1 MIGLGSCGPR
11 LDLIGDNNM
20 PNALRTLIVGG
31 GIAGMSAGI
40 ELAKRGHEVHLI
52 DLDPEWRSYG
62 AGITVQAPMFR
73 ALRVLGLSDEVAAAG
88 FPCRG
93 ARTRLAD
100 GTVLGEVQAEKLE
113 PGLPDGGGIMRP
125 LLHAILAKKTR
136 DLGVNVRLG
145 VTTKDI
151 HEGRDGVHASFTDGS
166 DGTFDAV
173 IGADGIFSKLRC
185 TLFPD
190 APTPRF
196 TGQAAFRTLA
206 PRPPDLDVIDVYLG
220 NPIKA
225 GVTPVSREQLYMFTL
240 SPEKGDGFMSPQQQV
255 ERLRE
260 VLAGFGGLI
269 GEIRDTLG
277 PQSPIV
283 YRPLQTLLLP
293 KPWHRGRFVLIGD
306 AVHATT
312 PQLASGAGAAVEDG
326 VLLADYLTNS
336 KSIEEALV
344 GFVERRFDRCRHIV
358 ESSVRLGELELAGAP
373 GIEQGRVYSEALAR
387 LALPA

>member
-1 MIGLGSCGPR
+1 LPS
-11 LDLIGDNNM
+11 
-20 PNALRTLIVGG
+20 ALKVLIVGG
-31 GIAGMSAGI
+31 GIAGMSSAI
-40 ELAKRGHEVHLI
+40 ELAKQGHQVNLI

-73 ALRVLGLSDEVAAAG
+73 ALRSLGVADEVAAAG

-93 ARTRLAD
+93 ARTRMAD
-100 GTVLGEVQAEKLE
+100 GTILGEVLAKELE

-125 LLHAILAKKTR
+125 VLHGILAKRTR
-136 DLGVNVRLG
+136 NFGVQVRLG
-145 VTTKDI
+145 ITTQHFQERK
-151 HEGRDGVHASFTDGS
+151 DGVDVSFTDGS
-166 DGTFDAV
+166 SGTYDV
-173 IGADGIFSKLRC
+173 VVGADGVFSKLR
-185 TLFPD
+185 TALFPN
-190 APTPRF
+190 APQPRF
-196 TGQAAFRTLA
+196 TGQGAFRTLA
-206 PRPPDLDVIDVYLG
+206 PRPPDLDVIDIYLG
-220 NPIKA
+220 RPIKA

-240 SPEKGDGFMSPQQQV
+240 SPEPSDKFLSPQRQV

-277 PQSPIV
+277 SHSPIV
-283 YRPLQTLLLP
+283 YRPLQSLLMP
-293 KPWHRGRFVLIGD
+293 KPWHRGRFILVGD

-326 VLLADYLTNS
+326 VLLAEYLAGTS
-336 KSIEEALV
+336 SIEDALI
-344 GFVERRFDRCRHIV
+344 GFVDRRFDRCRDIV

-373 GIEQGRVYSEALAR
+373 GDEQGRVYAEALAR